1 MEIRS
6 TALKQALEQSLLT
19 GDETQLIKVLRRHRR
34 FRLTADELV
43 TALADRHQHIET
55 RFLHPKLLPLD
66 LLLAPERW
74 LPDPHV
80 FDGPALQ
87 ALHPDLQE
95 MGDLLR
101 SGLLNR
107 ILRGEAP
114 LLPEVPAVAID
125 AYAAELHQPHRRIC
139 RFGGISALE
148 HLAVHGRAC
157 FRRSEPLSHCLDL
170 YNIKHP
176 SSEQPAAR
184 CPRHAPWLLVLD
196 ASEQE
201 AQRLAGCAGWPN
213 VRTLACRDLSGLR
226 ELSDELHADSW
237 LSICHTSD
245 RLSQQALSL
254 LAQTLEAEELDL
266 CSSDEAIHWCSDEP
280 TAIGNPQCRSA
291 PTAWRLISRGDISG
305 LVSLRAGALR
315 NLRIPD
321 SISCLHEL
329 LVDLSLQLLARE
341 ARAGHCHH
349 QLLVRDPQR
358 NPTVLAVAAPTE
370 RQMFSSEQLRRISQ
384 ITRERSRALLSQES
398 VLVDQPSRGGCHRLV
413 SQRPDAR
420 ELSVIVLVR
429 EGDGVALQT
438 CLESLQRQQ
447 LRPGEIRVVTDGAI
461 PGLAEADG
469 PVIPVHCPPD
479 ATTPERFNL
488 ARRGSAASLL
498 LFLEAPLRF
507 EHPNAL
513 GALMAPLAFQATACV
528 GPRVLQPDGSA
539 YHQGFILTRGER
551 RALRSA
557 GRGIS
562 QKAVLERLT
571 PLSVQEQVSGVSTA
585 CLCIQAEAFDQLNGF
600 DPSYRDHYFDIDLCL
615 RLAERQRITVATPE
629 CTAILPRIVD
639 ADAPLLSNAL
649 RQQQVD
655 QGRLRSRHA
664 DLFRRGD
671 PLTSPHLAP
680 HTTRYTIVST
690 ADAPAQA
697 VGDEALS
704 VWRRRFQP
712 GRRPLLL
719 MAQFDAGGGMR
730 PDLIDLI
737 RAYSRFCDVLL
748 IASTP
753 ALCDQPALLQRM
765 RRHCVGIVV
774 RRNVGYD
781 FGSWRTGLNIFRD
794 AIEASDEVILTND
807 SFWGP
812 VRPLRS
818 LFEKLKRTDA
828 DAIGLTDD
836 LMYEPHLQSAFIS
849 YRRPAL
855 DHPSFHDFWN
865 GLKAWDSKPDI
876 IKRCEVGL
884 TAKLAGEGLNLKAIY
899 TDQSNGNVLHYNWKS
914 LIVDQDFPFIK
925 VTLLKGNPT
934 QQNTEGWWELVHSYN
949 PQLARRIQQQLK
961 ETESVP
967 IDG

>member
-43 TALADRHQHIET
+43 TALADRHQHIEP

-196 ASEQE
+196 ASERK
-201 AQRLAGCAGWPN
+201 AQQLAGCAGWPN

-291 PTAWRLISRGDISG
+291 PTAWRLISRGDIAG
-305 LVSLRAGALR
+305 LISLRAGALR

-321 SISCLHEL
+321 SVSCLHEL
-329 LVDLSLQLLARE
+329 LVDLSLQLLARQ
-341 ARAGHCHH
+341 ARAGHCQH
-349 QLLVRDPQR
+349 QLLVRDPKR
-358 NPTVLAVAAPTE
+358 NPTVLAVASPME
-370 RQMFSSEQLRRISQ
+370 RQLFSSEQLRRISQ
-384 ITRERSRALLSQES
+384 ITRERSRGLLSGEA
-398 VLVDQPSRGGCHRLV
+398 VLEDQPIRGGCHRLV
-413 SQRPDAR
+413 SQRTDAR
-420 ELSVIVLVR
+420 ELSVIVLVKP
-429 EGDGVALQT
+429 GDDAALQT

-447 LRPGEIRVVTDGAI
+447 LRPGEIRVVTDELL
-461 PGLAEADG
+461 PNLAEANN
-469 PVIPVHCPPD
+469 PVILVRCPAA

-488 ARRGSAASLL
+488 ARQGSKAKVL
-498 LFLEAPLRF
+498 LFLETPLHF

-528 GPRVLQPDGSA
+528 GARVLQPDGNVQ
-539 YHQGFILTRGER
+539 HQGFILTRGER

-557 GRGIS
+557 GRGIR
-562 QKAVLERLT
+562 QPAVLERLT
-571 PLSVQEQVSGVSTA
+571 PLSVQEQVSGVSCA
-585 CLCIQAEAFDQLNGF
+585 CLCIQAEDFDALNGF
-600 DPSYRDHYFDIDLCL
+600 DPVYRDHYFDIDLCL
-615 RLAERQRITVATPE
+615 RLAERQRITVTTPE
-629 CTAILPRIVD
+629 CTATLPRIVD
-639 ADAPLLSNAL
+639 ADAPLLSHAL
-649 RQQQVD
+649 RQQQID

-664 DLFRRGD
+664 ALFRNGD

-690 ADAPAQA
+690 ADPPGQT

-704 VWRRRFQP
+704 VWRRRFQV
-712 GRRPLLL
+712 GRRPLMLI
-719 MAQFDAGGGMR
+719 AQFDAGGEMR

-737 RAYSRFCDVLL
+737 QGYSRFCDVIL
-748 IASTP
+748 IAATP
-753 ALCDQPALLQRM
+753 ALCDQTGLLQRL
-765 RRHCVGIVV
+765 RRQCVGIVV

-781 FGSWRTGLNIFRD
+781 FGSWRTGLNMFRD
-794 AIEASDEVILTND
+794 AVEASEEVILTND

-818 LFEKLKRTDA
+818 LFEKLRRTNA
-828 DAIGLTDD
+828 DAVGLTDD

-855 DHPSFHDFWN
+855 DHPGFHDFWN
-865 GLKAWDSKPDI
+865 DLKVWESKEDI
-876 IKRCEVGL
+876 IKKCEVGL
-884 TAKLAGEGLNLKAIY
+884 TAKLSNEGLNLKAIY

-925 VTLLKGNPT
+925 VTLLQGNPT
-934 QQNTEGWWELVHSYN
+934 QQNTEGWWELVHSHN

-961 ETESVP
+961 PTNSVAV
-967 IDG
+967 DR